1 MSGGFLCKFELVKS
15 LRFVIFQFLEK
26 YLFVKPKASIKVFT
40 FKSENVVFAKFTKKI
55 LMTRHNK
62 IYKMIEFLTI
72 FIISFY
78 FEELYSGT
86 T

>member
-1 MSGGFLCKFELVKS
+1 MWHLLN
-15 LRFVIFQFLEK
+15 FQK
-26 YLFVKPKASIKVFT
+26 
-40 FKSENVVFAKFTKKI
+40 N
-55 LMTRHNK
+55 LMIRHNK
-62 IYKMIEFLTI
+62 IYKMIEFFTI